1 MHQFYVTRCIFS
13 GTHTGDIEGFP
24 ATGKKV
30 EIRGFSIRRVDNG
43 RIVEDWGITDLLDF
57 YEQLGYEM
65 ERKKD

>member
-1 MHQFYVTRCIFS
+1 MR
-13 GTHTGDIEGFP
+13 
-24 ATGKKV
+24 V
-30 EIRGFSIRRVDNG
+30 ENG